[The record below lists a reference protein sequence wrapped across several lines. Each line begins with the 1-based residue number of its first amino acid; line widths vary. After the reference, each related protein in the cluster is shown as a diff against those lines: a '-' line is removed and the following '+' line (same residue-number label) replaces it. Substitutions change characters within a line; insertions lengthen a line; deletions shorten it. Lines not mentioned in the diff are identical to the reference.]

1 MLTIT
6 RSDGYEIS
14 TDPDRLDL
22 DRVHRWLSTE
32 SYWALGR
39 PYEVTARA
47 VAGSMV
53 FGVYRP
59 GDGVQVAFGRMI
71 TDGATFAWLADVFVD
86 PEQRGRGL
94 GGWLAETARDEATKL
109 DVHRIMLVTV
119 DAHDVYAR
127 IGFTPPA
134 TPHMLMELIRP
145 RPVDGLPGSTADRVT
160 PVTDKERTAGSPL
173 TVRE

>member
-6 RSDGYEIS
+6 RTDGYEIS
-14 TDPDRLDL
+14 SDPDRLDL
-22 DRVHRWLSTE
+22 DRVHHWLSTE

-39 PYEVTARA
+39 PYEVTVRA
-47 VAGSMV
+47 VAGSMP

-59 GDGVQVAFGRMI
+59 GDGAQVAFGRI
-71 TDGATFAWLADVFVD
+71 VTDGATFAWLCDVFVD
-86 PEQRGRGL
+86 SAHRGRGL
-94 GGWLAETARDEATKL
+94 GGWLAETARDAVFEL
-109 DVHRIMLVTV
+109 GVHRIMLVTV

-145 RPVDGLPGSTADRVT
+145 RLTDGSPGSTADLVT
-160 PVTDKERTAGSPL
+160 PVTDKEELAGSPL